1 MPQAGEPP
9 MKNRDQLSVAFDMTF
24 PNRNMGGSGVYA
36 RELLAELR
44 RRDDLTVC
52 EISGPKSGGLPG
64 TLRWLASG
72 ARLETRR
79 QGRSEEHTSELQSL
93 AYLVCRLLLEKKN
106 IAKSHI

>member
-79 QGRSEEHTSELQSL
+79 QGVDLLHCPAFVAPWRSPVP
-93 AYLVCRLLLEKKN
+93 LV
-106 IAKSHI
+106 ITMHDAGA